1 MLLLA
6 VKTINASVSGYYE
19 VASET
24 GSTFWFIPEDSPM
37 VQFNTTRSQ
46 SHAQPQNG
54 QCLFM
59 CTAAKAGERARP
71 TARTGNGK
79 RRTLGK
85 SNRLQ
90 EVNLRV
96 INGNDRP
103 TTETGNEKEGL

>member
-1 MLLLA
+1 
-6 VKTINASVSGYYE
+6 
-19 VASET
+19 
-24 GSTFWFIPEDSPM
+24 
-37 VQFNTTRSQ
+37 
-46 SHAQPQNG
+46 
-54 QCLFM
+54 M

-79 RRTLGK
+79 RRALGK